1 MDKLDEVIDAF
12 EIKRLPRI
20 GPTAGRDGVLLHRTI
35 HWSESGLSYRAD
47 PKHVDALIEI
57 LSLTD
62 ARPVATPVTRDTGEG
77 QANSLC
83 ELRETERAI
92 YMFGSRFLQ

>member
-1 MDKLDEVIDAF
+1 MIA
-12 EIKRLPRI
+12 
-20 GPTAGRDGVLLHRTI
+20 A
-35 HWSESGLSYRAD
+35 HWSHSWSGWCVFCTGRYTGANRDSRTKLI
-47 PKHVDALIEI
+47 PNTWDALIET

-92 YMFGSRFLQ
+92 YMFGSRLLQ